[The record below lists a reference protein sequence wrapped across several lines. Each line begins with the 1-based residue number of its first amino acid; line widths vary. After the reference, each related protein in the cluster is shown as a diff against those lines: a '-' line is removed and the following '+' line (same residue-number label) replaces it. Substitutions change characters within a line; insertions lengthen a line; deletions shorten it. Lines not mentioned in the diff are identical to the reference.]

1 MPHKKTEA
9 AENSTAVL
17 RSGYSVAIQQQPGG
31 DTLAVHAPD
40 GELCVSISL
49 TPEGPHVELRA
60 CSLNIAAEGDLRLG
74 ANRLTIE
81 AASDLTVRA
90 GGDLHQEAGGD
101 VRVAAQGS
109 FRSAAFDQRHEA
121 TTGNLELEAN
131 DDVSLEG
138 ERVRL
143 NSPETS
149 RMVPG
154 FVRPG
159 GDDSGEPG
167 EA

>member
-1 MPHKKTEA
+1 MPAKKTEA
-9 AENSTAVL
+9 AQSSTAVL

-31 DTLAVHAPD
+31 DTLAVHSPD

-49 TPEGPHVELRA
+49 TPEGPRVELRA
-60 CSLNIAAEGDLRLG
+60 CSLNIAAEGDLRLA

-81 AASDLTVRA
+81 AASDLAVRA
-90 GGDLHQEAGGD
+90 GGDLSHEAAGD

-109 FRSAAFDQRHEA
+109 FRSAAFDQHHEA

-138 ERVRL
+138 ERIRL
-143 NSPETS
+143 NSPDAS
-149 RMVPG
+149 QMLRG
-154 FVRPG
+154 LVRPG
-159 GDDSGEPG
+159 GDRSGEPG